1 MHGRPLIK
9 AVADR
14 DPQTFALFDMQ
25 DRPRDLSV
33 EGEDAGLRIVGPGD
47 RDFRRSR
54 GEIERIDGIDRRPPR
69 PGHRLDGNAG
79 GGRGE
84 EAPAIDLGTSRS
96 VVVHVRPSPIVG
108 GH

>member
-25 DRPRDLSV
+25 DRRRDLSV

-54 GEIERIDGIDRRPPR
+54 GEIERIDGIDP
-69 PGHRLDGNAG
+69 
-79 GGRGE
+79 
-84 EAPAIDLGTSRS
+84 GTSRS